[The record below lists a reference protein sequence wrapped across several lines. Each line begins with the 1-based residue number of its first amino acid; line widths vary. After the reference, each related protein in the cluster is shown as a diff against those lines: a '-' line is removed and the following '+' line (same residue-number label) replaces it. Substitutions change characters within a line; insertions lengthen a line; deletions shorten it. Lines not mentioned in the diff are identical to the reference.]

1 MSDTQSTAT
10 AGAIPGSKNKVLRWI
25 AIPLRIIAVPL
36 SLLIRPFVFRVSNDG
51 NKVTFTSFSALMY
64 TWVLIPIGLTT
75 HFLNKAEWVSPQALG
90 WAQVLSILMLLVLL
104 GDDMGF
110 WAAVITGMIAV
121 LLGLAARLLSAEYEI
136 GVFNWLADG
145 LRAMQVEYSP
155 GLSVALGFF
164 AFLLISLYVLP
175 KAWFVGRYEITTR
188 EITHIRRGVAVE
200 SWRRAGRDVKQRWPD
215 ILEMVA
221 GLGSGGVYLLD
232 RQQKAVMAIPH
243 VTCLWFYRREVE
255 RVLEKIAT
263 SNYEED
269 EEIAEGDD

>member
-1 MSDTQSTAT
+1 MSETQQQS
-10 AGAIPGSKNKVLRWI
+10 AGSSLGSQNKVLRWI
-25 AIPLRIIAVPL
+25 AVPLRIIAIPL
-36 SLLIRPFVFRVSNDG
+36 SLLIRPFVFRVTSDG
-51 NKVTFTSFSALMY
+51 NKVTFTSFSALIY
-64 TWVLIPIGLTT
+64 TWVLIPIGLAT
-75 HFLNKAEWVSPQALG
+75 HFLHKAEWMSPTTLG
-90 WAQVLSILMLLVLL
+90 WVQVLSILMLLVLL

-110 WAAVITGMIAV
+110 WAAVVTGMIAV
-121 LLGLAARLLSAEYEI
+121 LLGLSARLLGSEYEI
-136 GVFNWLADG
+136 GVFNWLADA
-145 LRAMQVEYSP
+145 LRAMEVQYSP
-155 GLSVALGFF
+155 GLSVALAFF

-215 ILEMVA
+215 ILEMAV

-243 VTCLWFYRREVE
+243 VACLWFYRKEVE

-263 SNYEED
+263 SAYEED
-269 EEIAEGDD
+269 EEVAEGDE